1 MKKWGKVLL
10 VAALFLIIG
19 VMARADKA
27 EAVATYKIKINKQCC
42 TVTVYKHNGTKYKAI
57 KAFIC
62 SPGYATP
69 TGTFH
74 LGEKMRWH
82 TLDGPTYGQYC
93 TRITGSILFHS
104 VWYYQ
109 AQKDT
114 QSYVQYNKL
123 GTLASHGCVRLT
135 VADSKWIYDNV
146 PSGTSVKIYNSAKAG
161 PLGKPKAIKVKGY
174 QGWDPTD
181 PDPANPYLKKN
192 PKIKGV
198 KSREIEFGEAF
209 DVKKG
214 ITATNTTG
222 FNATSRI
229 KVKIYYRA
237 VKTDEYEKV
246 DKLDTSKAGTYKVVY
261 SVKDEIGHKKKKT
274 AIYTIKPSKLVK
286 KITLNTTEKTLYVG
300 GKESLATFVLKAKSI
315 KPVNASIQ
323 GVTFS
328 SEGKK
333 IATVDQDGTVHAQK
347 KGFVY
352 LRVSAVDGSG
362 VYSRC
367 HITVEQL
374 ATDIQLTAE
383 GNQMDVG
390 TTMQL
395 KTKVLPKSANNK
407 TVAYTSSNTNVATV
421 DEKGLITAIAPG
433 KTKIKAKC
441 QDKGKKS
448 VTLKLTVVDPEASD
462 PVSGGAA
469 SVSGA
474 AVSETPVTADTAKL
488 SAWELVFAKEQDAD
502 SRVYGA

>member
-1 MKKWGKVLL
+1 MKRWGKAVLML
-10 VAALFLIIG
+10 LLLFA
-19 VMARADKA
+19 MAGAMKA
-27 EAVATYKIKINKQCC
+27 GDAKAVATYKIKINKQCC
-42 TVTVYKHNGTKYKAI
+42 TVTVYKYNGTKYKAC
-57 KAFIC
+57 KAFVC

-109 AQKDT
+109 PQSNT

-135 VADSKWIYDNV
+135 VGDAKWIYDNV
-146 PSGTSVKIYNSAKAG
+146 PSGTSVKIYNSDNPG

-181 PDPANPYLKKN
+181 PDSANPYLKKN

-198 KSREIEFGEAF
+198 KSREIEFGKSF

-214 ITATNTTG
+214 VTATNTTG
-222 FNATSRI
+222 FDATGRI

-237 VKTDEYEKV
+237 VKTDDYQKV
-246 DKLDTSKAGTYKVVY
+246 SKLDTSKAGTYKVVY

-274 AIYTIKPSKLVK
+274 AIYTIKPSKLIK
-286 KITLNTTEKTLYVG
+286 KITLNATKKTLYVG
-300 GKESLATFVLKAKSI
+300 GKEDLATFVLKAKSI
-315 KPVNASIQ
+315 SPSNASIKALE
-323 GVTFS
+323 FS
-328 SEGKK
+328 SEGTK
-333 IATVDQDGTVHAQK
+333 IATIDEDGTVHAKK

-352 LRVSAVDGSG
+352 LRATALDGSG

-374 ATDIQLTAE
+374 ATKVEMKVPSTELNVGESMQLT
-383 GNQMDVG
+383 V
-390 TTMQL
+390 
-395 KTKVLPKSANNK
+395 KVLPKDANNQ
-407 TVAYTSSNTNVATV
+407 TVTYSSSKPEVATV
-421 DEKGLITAIAPG
+421 DENGNVTAIAPG
-433 KTKIKAKC
+433 KTKIKVKC
-441 QDKGKKS
+441 KDKGKKS
-448 VTLKLTVVDPEASD
+448 ASVTLTVIDPEASD

-469 SVSGA
+469 SVSGG
-474 AVSETPVTADTAKL
+474 AVSGSTVTTAQLTVFDLDLGETM
-488 SAWELVFAKEQDAD
+488 DAD
-502 SRVYGA
+502 SRVYRL